1 MGSQGNKYSS
11 DSLAYIS
18 THTHT
23 ELAVIPNQ
31 SHSGKYT
38 ALSTQMYTLEKRFAQ
53 LAVKRA
59 CSLTQTV
66 SRGGSEAIT
75 KTDSSP
81 VTVGDFG
88 AQALIIN
95 ALLKAFPNDK
105 VVGEE
110 NADKL
115 KSDSSLRD
123 QVFEQIEKANQATE
137 QISSEIGRI
146 HNENEMIDALDKG
159 NYEGGNYG
167 RIWALDPIDGTK
179 GFLRREQYAVCLAL
193 MVDSKVVLGVIGC
206 PNLNGG
212 SLFTA
217 VKGQGATYQ
226 PLSGSI
232 GIEEKVIS
240 FNQINDVS
248 QATFC
253 ESVESGHSSHDANAM
268 IAQKLGITKPSV
280 RMDSQ
285 AKYCAIAMGMA
296 DIYLRL
302 PVNDLYEEKIWDH
315 AAGNI
320 LVTEAGGQVSDI
332 NGKELNFGLGRT
344 LAENKGVI
352 ASEQSIHSQVLD
364 AVKETLEE
372 KKKKNAT

>member
-1 MGSQGNKYSS
+1 MSEGMF
-11 DSLAYIS
+11 A
-18 THTHT
+18 
-23 ELAVIPNQ
+23 
-31 SHSGKYT
+31 
-38 ALSTQMYTLEKRFAQ
+38 LEKRCAQ

-59 CSLTQTV
+59 CQLTQSV
-66 SRGGSEAIT
+66 SRGGSESIT
-75 KTDSSP
+75 KSDSSP

-95 ALLKAFPNDK
+95 ALLRAFPHDK

-115 KSDSSLRD
+115 RTDEGLRS
-123 QVFEQIEKANQATE
+123 QVFSEIERTNQATE
-137 QISSEIGRI
+137 QVTSQIGKI
-146 HNENEMIDALDKG
+146 HNETEMLDAIDQG
-159 NYEGGNYG
+159 NFEGGSKG

-193 MVDSKVVLGVIGC
+193 MVNSEVVLGVIGC

-217 VKGQGATYQ
+217 VKGQGATCQ
-226 PLSGSI
+226 PLTGSI
-232 GIEEKVIS
+232 GVEERDIS
-240 FNQINDVS
+240 FRNVS
-248 QATFC
+248 SPNEAVFC
-253 ESVESGHSSHDANAM
+253 ESVESGHSSHSANAR
-268 IAQKLGITKPSV
+268 IAEKLGITAPSV

-285 AKYCAIAMGMA
+285 AKYCSVAMGQA

-302 PVNDLYEEKIWDH
+302 PVNDLYQEKIWDH

-320 LVTEAGGQVSDI
+320 LVSEAGGQVSDI
-332 NGKELNFGLGRT
+332 NGQPLNFGIGRT

-352 ASEQSIHSQVLD
+352 ASGKSIHQQVLN
-364 AVKETLEE
+364 AVKETLQEQ
-372 KKKKNAT
+372 KK